1 MTRKKALLI
10 AEKPSLM
17 KEIQHTYNGNRS
29 AIPYDID
36 FTTFAGHVMSLVP
49 PADYTP
55 AWEKWD
61 MAQLPMMPDNFIYKP
76 TATKQKMY
84 SDVKAMVLKG
94 GYDFGIVATDP
105 GREGE
110 LIAWAFLDEI
120 GTKIPF
126 KRLWFSDLTEGELT
140 RALKNLRD
148 YDDILNGVK
157 QASYKRSQM
166 DWLIG
171 MNFSRAYG
179 MLTKKKAPLGR
190 VMTPTLKIVVD
201 RELELRNFVPKP
213 FWELEGDFGK
223 YQGLYLDEE
232 GNASFDDKAKAKAMI
247 PLFGKKGTVVEVTK
261 KKETKYAP
269 ELHSLANLQNECN
282 RAFGYTMSETLAV
295 AQSLYEKKLLSYPRT
310 DSAHLTEAIAKD
322 FTKMLKPLL
331 FIPKLK
337 DEADDVIKN
346 KSIQLSV
353 AKNKKYVN
361 DKKVTDHYAITPTGL
376 TPDFGKLTKDEEN
389 VYMTVARRFLSIF
402 LPPMIT
408 EKTAIV
414 TDANGHTFKTNGS
427 ILIDLGFMR
436 LYPTRN
442 SDTMLPVV
450 KKGEVYDLAD
460 VKLVERK
467 TSPPQR
473 YNDETLGRIME
484 NVSRLIEDDEL
495 KEIMKEKKGIGTP
508 ATRGNIVDKLVD
520 LTMIERKKKSFYA
533 TDYGISL
540 IEGLGDLD
548 ITSPMLTA
556 TWEQKLT
563 EMEKANYDSAQ
574 FDNEMRDYIS
584 KTVTKLKGLK
594 VSIASDKPSLGKC
607 PKCGRNVIDG
617 KKFYLCESY
626 KDACDFIVGHDKWGT
641 KISKTELKKI
651 LEGKATKKL
660 KFQNG
665 GKEWEASLIF
675 NKAKGQLVFDNG
687 SGGSKST
694 TGTSASGASKPS
706 AKADVKLVGK
716 CPSCSA
722 NVKETDKY
730 FLCENYKNPCKF
742 LMTKEFKGAK
752 ITATDMKALLSGKE
766 TKEKEFVWSSGKT
779 GKAKLK
785 YTNKLEF
792 VFSS

>member
-1 MTRKKALLI
+1 MTRKKGILI

-17 KEIQHTYNGNRS
+17 KEIQHAYNGNRS

-36 FTTFAGHVMSLVP
+36 FTTFAGHVMGLVP
-49 PADYTP
+49 PGDYTP

-61 MAQLPMMPDNFIYKP
+61 MAQLPMMPDDFVYKP
-76 TATKQKMY
+76 TASKQKMY
-84 SDVKAMVLKG
+84 SDVKDLVLNG

-126 KRLWFSDLTEGELT
+126 KRLWFRDLTEGELT
-140 RALKNLRD
+140 GALKNLRD

-157 QASYKRSQM
+157 EASYKRSQL
-166 DWLIG
+166 DWMIG

-179 MLTKKKAPLGR
+179 MLTNKKAPLGR

-223 YQGLYLDEE
+223 YRGLYLDEE
-232 GNASFDDKAKAKAMI
+232 GNSTFDDKAKAKAMI
-247 PLFGKKGTVVEVTK
+247 PLFGKKGTVVDVVK

-269 ELHSLANLQNECN
+269 ELHSLSNLQNECN
-282 RAFGYTMSETLAV
+282 RVFGYTMSETLAV

-337 DEADDVIKN
+337 DEADAVIQN
-346 KSIQLSV
+346 KAIQLSV

-361 DKKVTDHYAITPTGL
+361 NKKVTDHYAITPTGL

-389 VYMTVARRFLSIF
+389 VYMTVARRFLAIF
-402 LPPMIT
+402 LPPMTT

-427 ILIDLGFMR
+427 LLIDSGFMR
-436 LYPTRN
+436 LYPSKN
-442 SDTMLPVV
+442 MDTMLPPI

-460 VKLVERK
+460 VKLIERK
-467 TSPPQR
+467 TSPPPR
-473 YNDETLGRIME
+473 YNDETLGKIME
-484 NVSRLIEDDEL
+484 NVSRLIEDDEM
-495 KEIMKEKKGIGTP
+495 KEIMKEKNGIGTP
-508 ATRGNIVDKLVD
+508 ATRGNIVDKLAD
-520 LTMIERKKKSFYA
+520 LAMVERKKKSFYA

-556 TWEQKLT
+556 TWEQKLM

-574 FDNEMRDYIS
+574 FDNEMRAYITE
-584 KTVTKLKGLK
+584 TVAKLKGLK

-607 PKCGRNVIDG
+607 PKCSRNVIDG
-617 KKFYLCESY
+617 KNYYLCESY
-626 KDACDFIVGHDKWGT
+626 KDACDFIVGHEKWGA
-641 KISKTELKKI
+641 KITKTELKKI
-651 LEGKATKKL
+651 LSGKATKKF
-660 KFQNG
+660 KFKNAN
-665 GKEWEASLIF
+665 KEWEAALIF
-675 NKAKGQLVFDNG
+675 DKTKGAIVFDNG
-687 SGGSKST
+687 TSGSKS
-694 TGTSASGASKPS
+694 
-706 AKADVKLVGK
+706 AKNDVKVIGK
-716 CPSCSA
+716 CPSCSG
-722 NVKETDKY
+722 NIKETTKY
-730 FLCENYKNPCKF
+730 FLCENYKNPCSF
-742 LMTKEFKGAK
+742 LVVKVFMGAK
-752 ITATDMKALLSGKE
+752 ITATDVKALLAGKK
-766 TKEKEFVWSSGKT
+766 TKEKEFVWKSGKK

-785 YTNKLEF
+785 YTSRLEF
-792 VFSS
+792 VFPD

>member
-49 PADYTP
+49 PAEYTP

-76 TATKQKMY
+76 TSTKQKMY

-148 YDDILNGVK
+148 YDDVLNGVK
-157 QASYKRSQM
+157 EASYKRSQM

-247 PLFGKKGTVVEVTK
+247 PQFGKKGTVVDVTK

-402 LPPMIT
+402 LPPMVT

-450 KKGEVYDLAD
+450 KKGEVYDLVD
-460 VKLVERK
+460 VNLVERK

-665 GKEWEASLIF
+665 EKEWEASLIF
-675 NKAKGQLVFDNG
+675 DKAKGQLVFDNG

-694 TGTSASGASKPS
+694 TGTSTSGASKTS

-752 ITATDMKALLSGKE
+752 ITATDMKALLAGKE

-785 YTNKLEF
+785 YTTKLEF
-792 VFSS
+792 VFSN

>member
-76 TATKQKMY
+76 TSTKQKMY

-148 YDDILNGVK
+148 YDDVLNGVK
-157 QASYKRSQM
+157 EASYKRSQM

-247 PLFGKKGTVVEVTK
+247 PLFGKKGTVVDVTK

-402 LPPMIT
+402 LPPMVT

-450 KKGEVYDLAD
+450 KKGEVYDLVD
-460 VKLVERK
+460 VNLVERK

-473 YNDETLGRIME
+473 YNDETLGRVME
-484 NVSRLIEDDEL
+484 NVSRLIDDDEL

-665 GKEWEASLIF
+665 EKEWEASLIF
-675 NKAKGQLVFDNG
+675 DKAKGQLVFDNG

-694 TGTSASGASKPS
+694 TGTSTSGASKTS

-752 ITATDMKALLSGKE
+752 ITATDMKALLAGKE

-785 YTNKLEF
+785 YTTKLEF
-792 VFSS
+792 VFSN

>member
-76 TATKQKMY
+76 TSTKQKMY

-148 YDDILNGVK
+148 YDDVLNGVK
-157 QASYKRSQM
+157 EASYKRSQM

-247 PLFGKKGTVVEVTK
+247 PQFGKKGTVVDVTK

-402 LPPMIT
+402 LPPMVT

-450 KKGEVYDLAD
+450 KKGEVYDLVD
-460 VKLVERK
+460 VNLVERK

-665 GKEWEASLIF
+665 EKEWEASLIF
-675 NKAKGQLVFDNG
+675 DKAKGQLVFDNG

-694 TGTSASGASKPS
+694 TGTSTSGASKTS

-752 ITATDMKALLSGKE
+752 ITASDMKALLAGKE

-785 YTNKLEF
+785 YTTKLEF
-792 VFSS
+792 VFSN